1 MRRKRRNKVKP
12 EFIDS
17 LKAGFYIRFFLR
29 LIIRNINS
37 IIKHKAIL
45 GDVVLS
51 HKKQKSK
58 KGIAI
63 AIVLLAV
70 SACVIAA
77 IAVKQNII
85 LQTTKKA

>member
-1 MRRKRRNKVKP
+1 M
-12 EFIDS
+12 
-17 LKAGFYIRFFLR
+17 
-29 LIIRNINS
+29 
-37 IIKHKAIL
+37 
-45 GDVVLS
+45 DVVLS
-51 HKKQKSK
+51 HKKRKSK

-85 LQTTKKA
+85 LQTTKKAWQINKMCYTGYCGFHSENAITFPNNFKFLI